1 MRAIIYSLFLLVLFS
16 SSLFAFSDQTT
27 TERIVGE
34 NKEFI
39 NFLNICVTN
48 FGKDQIPDAEKR
60 FREIY
65 QSHFNAQVSYLQGEY
80 KNSFYNIR
88 LSQEKQ
94 VAFSGDVLKKVYLE
108 EAKVMLDKLAPEIIR
123 SKNARARLY
132 LTLGYRD
139 RAVGRNY
146 ETVSDASNPKLFS
159 YKVYRYLEGIKLAR
173 RAKRYGMLAL
183 YESRDSK
190 VKKEIFDNLLK
201 TENEAGN
208 KFFARFAGKSEQDIF
223 RELNKTYEESEAA
236 KKTEP
241 RLPKDAQQ
249 AAAQAPKEAARAA
262 AAEQQK
268 AVSEYESRI
277 EQRVR
282 FRKEKAAMQFLLHAE
297 YDRAEEVIRE
307 YIDDFNFKL
316 ILSTLKVLSGK
327 SGQETQG
334 IDLAGYV
341 VHHYDNYSR
350 VYKSYGQ
357 PADKGAQ
364 SPQDAPVVPRTML
377 DVISESIKVTS
388 DIPKGKDRA
397 AHPESAA
404 PARPEEKSGN
414 PATQK

>member
-65 QSHFNAQVSYLQGEY
+65 QTHFNAQVSYLQGEY

-139 RAVGRNY
+139 RAVGRNF

-183 YESRDSK
+183 YESRDAK

-201 TENEAGN
+201 TENEGGN
-208 KFFARFAGKSEQDIF
+208 KFFARFVSKSEQDIF

-236 KKTEP
+236 KKTEGQQ
-241 RLPKDAQQ
+241 PKDAQQ
-249 AAAQAPKEAARAA
+249 AAAQAPKEAAQAA

-282 FRKEKAAMQFLLHAE
+282 FRKEKTAMQFLLHAE

-334 IDLAGYV
+334 LDLAGYV

-350 VYKSYGQ
+350 VYKSYDQ

-364 SPQDAPVVPRTML
+364 PQPGAPIVPRTML
-377 DVISESIKVTS
+377 DVISESVKVTS
-388 DIPKGKDRA
+388 DIPKGKDRTA
-397 AHPESAA
+397 PPESAA
-404 PARPEEKSGN
+404 PVRTEEKSGSQTA
-414 PATQK
+414 PK